1 MEILQPELGIQQIII
16 TIHLLPR
23 LRDPSVFSE
32 RGDFSLFVSLFLPDI
47 RKKTNKACGIKLF
60 GEETHFFCWGGGIF
74 FFFFFTFA
82 VPSWSFWQRTPT
94 VSSLSW
100 LLTTER
106 APLFLAKAKNTATAT
121 ILNLTVSHGS
131 ALAHSHLLGPDC
143 TQSTSEWGK
152 STGAFFSQ
160 PRQSASK
167 AVRRLILRSE
177 CGSTDTSPPPLR
189 HVSHRSHAAPTS

>member
-1 MEILQPELGIQQIII
+1 MINCKWKSCNRSWAFNRLS
-16 TIHLLPR
+16 LLFIYCHVCATPVCS
-23 LRDPSVFSE
+23 LRGETFVGF
-32 RGDFSLFVSLFLPDI
+32 FVSLFLPDI

-60 GEETHFFCWGGGIF
+60 GEETHFGGGVIF
-74 FFFFFTFA
+74 LSSHL
-82 VPSWSFWQRTPT
+82 PSQAGPFWQRTPT

-131 ALAHSHLLGPDC
+131 ALAHSYLFGPDC

-152 STGAFFSQ
+152 STGAFFFSQ

-177 CGSTDTSPPPLR
+177 CVPQTR

>member
-74 FFFFFTFA
+74 IFFFPHL
-82 VPSWSFWQRTPT
+82 PSRAGPFGKERQPFHHCLG
-94 VSSLSW
+94 SS
-100 LLTTER
+100 
-106 APLFLAKAKNTATAT
+106 PQN
-121 ILNLTVSHGS
+121 
-131 ALAHSHLLGPDC
+131 GPPY
-143 TQSTSEWGK
+143 
-152 STGAFFSQ
+152 F
-160 PRQSASK
+160 
-167 AVRRLILRSE
+167 
-177 CGSTDTSPPPLR
+177 
-189 HVSHRSHAAPTS
+189 

>member
-60 GEETHFFCWGGGIF
+60 GEETHFFCWGGGGVF
-74 FFFFFTFA
+74 SFFFFTFA

-131 ALAHSHLLGPDC
+131 ALAHSHLFGPDC

-152 STGAFFSQ
+152 STGAFFC
-160 PRQSASK
+160 PASPK
-167 AVRRLILRSE
+167 RK
-177 CGSTDTSPPPLR
+177 
-189 HVSHRSHAAPTS
+189 